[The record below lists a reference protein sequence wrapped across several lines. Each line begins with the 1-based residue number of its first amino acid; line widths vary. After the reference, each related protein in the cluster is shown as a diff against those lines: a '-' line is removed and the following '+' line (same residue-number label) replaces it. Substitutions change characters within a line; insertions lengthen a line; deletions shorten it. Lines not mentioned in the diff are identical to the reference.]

1 MPPGRVWS
9 RDRRRRGPI
18 CHRVQLR
25 TTRYRPASA
34 PRERRHRRH
43 FFGEVRP
50 RRYSPFGPKIS
61 ATRRAKVATPSR
73 RPKTVMWPSRGTPM
87 ASVISARALRLF
99 SKSFGEG
106 SVFDWTAVF
115 VDQSGNAIIS
125 GEFQGA
131 ADFGAGPV
139 ASAGGVDIFVAKYTQ
154 NGTLAWGRTFGDAEN
169 QVARSIAVGASGM
182 RRRACCCRSTRAA
195 TPGWKTADPC

>member
-1 MPPGRVWS
+1 
-9 RDRRRRGPI
+9 
-18 CHRVQLR
+18 
-25 TTRYRPASA
+25 
-34 PRERRHRRH
+34 
-43 FFGEVRP
+43 
-50 RRYSPFGPKIS
+50 
-61 ATRRAKVATPSR
+61 
-73 RPKTVMWPSRGTPM
+73 MWPSRGTPM

-169 QVARSIAVGASGM
+169 QVARSIAVGASGDVGM
-182 RRRACCCRSTRAA
+182 CGYFAGVVDFGSGPQVAA
-195 TPGWKTADPC
+195 DGTEIYLTLLPP